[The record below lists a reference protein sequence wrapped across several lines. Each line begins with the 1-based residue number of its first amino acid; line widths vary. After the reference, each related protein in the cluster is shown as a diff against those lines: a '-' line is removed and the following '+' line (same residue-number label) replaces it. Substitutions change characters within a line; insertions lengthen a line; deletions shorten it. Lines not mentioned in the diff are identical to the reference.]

1 MHKNRDYFSRP
12 IQGNGRDHYGYGQ
25 GDYKRPES
33 TPERYSRYFAVAVM
47 LMVGALVVFNVARY
61 FLR

>member
-12 IQGNGRDHYGYGQ
+12 IQGNGRDHHNYGN
-25 GDYKRPES
+25 YKLQPES
-33 TPERYSRYFAVAVM
+33 KPEKFSRYFAYVVTAMVVAMFVYH
-47 LMVGALVVFNVARY
+47 AARY